1 MRTKMVYLKL
11 DDIKEGRK
19 LKKMENLLMS
29 FGISLWI

>member
-1 MRTKMVYLKL
+1 MEYPKL

-19 LKKMENLLMS
+19 LKKMETSLMS